1 MLCWFYS
8 WLELTSWVRSRTTF
22 FFFYKQNLISERTGY
37 WRQSSEPGSRCFW
50 YFPVNVEQRTP
61 RCLRQKQWARFVAN
75 KRRQSI
81 HVCATMGAWT
91 CFFDLSCLVSTDV
104 FLFVKRRSPFAGV
117 VRTCYPLSMAFDGR
131 LTEKSLIVL
140 LLCYVGKVG
149 CS

>member
-1 MLCWFYS
+1 MFLVFSSYRGTKKTKTPATKAVGKVCG
-8 WLELTSWVRSRTTF
+8 
-22 FFFYKQNLISERTGY
+22 KQKKTEHT
-37 WRQSSEPGSRCFW
+37 
-50 YFPVNVEQRTP
+50 
-61 RCLRQKQWARFVAN
+61 CLRNNGSVN
-75 KRRQSI
+75 
-81 HVCATMGAWT
+81 M
-91 CFFDLSCLVSTDV
+91 FFDLSCLVSTDV